1 MAANNT
7 LMMFCLLSVVVVG
20 FLTQGGNA
28 DGHGHLHEHTFT
40 MALPPM
46 KPGEVLFTL
55 PGSQAGVLEMPK
67 GHIAI
72 KRCVADTLYI
82 NI

>member
-1 MAANNT
+1 MAANIGFT
-7 LMMFCLLSVVVVG
+7 MFCLLSMVAIG
-20 FLTQGGNA
+20 FLIQGGSA
-28 DGHGHLHEHTFT
+28 AGDLYEHTFT

-55 PGSQAGVLEMPK
+55 PGSQEGVLEMPK

-72 KRCVADTLYI
+72 KRCDTSMCSFPILS
-82 NI
+82 